1 MSTVKYPIRE
11 TAKKWGHPV
20 EGKLRRV
27 CLDEWGY
34 WHYTDEAGA
43 DYVVQ
48 TGIGLVSMCFTDDNG
63 NEGVI

>member
-27 CLDEWGY
+27 CKDDWGY

-48 TGIGLVSMCFTDDNG
+48 TGVGLVSMCFTDDNG